1 MHGGWVETSS
11 SRSGKSSATVSLST
25 SEQFPMPRRSAAS
38 IAIPVPAKPISTAR
52 LEPPRH
58 LKRHQKAIWLE
69 VVGSLSADWF
79 TPEHSA
85 ILERYVH
92 HVARSRELEQLLT
105 KCNPDLHLD
114 RYLSLS
120 RAATVESKTV
130 LALARSMRLTH
141 QARLRATAAAA
152 LASKRG
158 GSLLHGADA
167 LRTIMTLENE

>member
-1 MHGGWVETSS
+1 
-11 SRSGKSSATVSLST
+11 
-25 SEQFPMPRRSAAS
+25 MPRHSAAA
-38 IAIPVPAKPISTAR
+38 IAIPTPARPVATAR

-58 LKRHQKAIWLE
+58 LKKHHKAIWNE
-69 VVGSLSADWF
+69 VVGALSADWF
-79 TPEHSA
+79 TPEHGA

-92 HVARSRELEQLLT
+92 HVARSRELELLLT
-105 KCNPDLHLD
+105 KCDPDLHFD
-114 RYLSLS
+114 RYLALS

-152 LASKRG
+152 LAAKRG

-167 LRTIMTLENE
+167 LRTILTLEAEDD

>member
-1 MHGGWVETSS
+1 
-11 SRSGKSSATVSLST
+11 
-25 SEQFPMPRRSAAS
+25 MPRRSVAS
-38 IAIPVPAKPISTAR
+38 IAVPAPAQPISTSR

-58 LKRHQKAIWLE
+58 LKKHQKAIWLE
-69 VVGSLSADWF
+69 VVNSLSADWF
-79 TPEHSA
+79 TPEQGA
-85 ILERYVH
+85 ILERYVS
-92 HVARSRELEQLLT
+92 HVARSRELEVLLM
-105 KCNPDLHLD
+105 KCDPDLHLD

-158 GSLLHGADA
+158 GSLLRGADA
-167 LRTIMTLENE
+167 LRTIMTLEDE